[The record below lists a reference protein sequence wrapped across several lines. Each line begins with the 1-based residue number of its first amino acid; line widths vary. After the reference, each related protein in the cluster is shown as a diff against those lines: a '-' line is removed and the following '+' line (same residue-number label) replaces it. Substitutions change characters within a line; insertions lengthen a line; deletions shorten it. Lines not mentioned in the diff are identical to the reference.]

1 MSESKF
7 IRRIIPASLVVFCES
22 EEVAQGVVQGINHTL
37 DCLQD
42 NHCDVFM
49 RMPPYMQWEPKEG
62 TDPIDRIGM
71 YRVRSRFAVASALEG
86 REGRRIVTQ
95 SSFFEEEIGHPFD
108 IQNNKG
114 CA

>member
-1 MSESKF
+1 MSEEKF
-7 IRRIIPASLVVFCES
+7 IRRIIPASLVVYCEN
-22 EEVAQGVVQGINHTL
+22 EQVAQGVVQGINHTL

-49 RMPPYMQWEPKEG
+49 RMPPQITWEPKPD
-62 TDPIDRIGM
+62 TDPIDKLGL

-86 REGRRIVTQ
+86 QEGRRIVTQ

-108 IQNNKG
+108 IVNSKG
-114 CA
+114 LA